1 MTLQL
6 DDEDY
11 ELLGWGDTAGATE
24 QVLYNA
30 FLSRSGNTEVRKKNK
45 RAWVAKNKAK
55 VLEQQRTRSKR
66 YYETHRERIL
76 AADKAKRTAKRTA
89 KPKKPKAK
97 REVSRQL
104 EWYRRNKAKVAEYQR
119 LYRERKKRN

>member
-11 ELLGWGDTAGATE
+11 ELLGYGDTAGATE

-30 FLSRSGNTEVRKKNK
+30 FLSRNGNTEVRKRNQK
-45 RAWVAKNKAK
+45 AWIAKNKAK
-55 VLEQQRTRSKR
+55 VLEQQRARSKR
-66 YYETHRERIL
+66 YYEANRERIL
-76 AADKAKRTAKRTA
+76 AADRAKRAA
-89 KPKKPKAK
+89 HKKPKIK
-97 REVSRQL
+97 RKVSRQL

-119 LYRERKKRN
+119 LYRERKKTQKGKS